1 MRENA
6 YQAKLIT
13 KISEMFPGSIILKN
27 DANYRQGIPDLLV
40 LFNDRWAALEVK
52 RSSKANIQ
60 PNQKYYVSKMNE
72 MSFSSFIYPENESEV
87 LDALQRAFSVSG

>member
-52 RSSKANIQ
+52 RSSKANVQ

>member
-87 LDALQRAFSVSG
+87 LDALQRAFYVSG